1 MGKKQVIDYV
11 MNSPANTNKAV
22 LEGMLDGMGGADVPT
37 PTVEDAGKVLG
48 VNENGKYSFNNVD
61 CGFAC
66 TFEGTTLTEE
76 NVTTVVEEGVPFAF
90 GGLSYAELIS
100 ADTIRVTFNG
110 TEYIC
115 EKTVGVDDANY
126 GADFDVETQTFD
138 WSEYPF
144 CIGSSET
151 GDDDTPVRSNLATQS
166 AGTYSIKIEAV
177 EETIET
183 TDYFKKAVTSVVGQT
198 QPLILSEYGFSDE
211 TTGVYGTRL
220 VNADTLTPI
229 TAQELSDAIAEGRT
243 VWVFSSIQAP
253 LRGFVPPSSCGSPQ
267 YKALVTTY
275 DGSFTTL
282 IDKEFKADQN
292 TNFEF
297 RNTGGQ

>member
-1 MGKKQVIDYV
+1 MNKEDIINYV
-11 MNSPANTNKAV
+11 MTTPNNPNRAV
-22 LEGMLDGMGGADVPT
+22 LSGMLDSIANASEGG
-37 PTVEDAGKVLG
+37 
-48 VNENGKYSFNNVD
+48 SCD
-61 CGFAC
+61 CGFSC
-66 TFEGTTLTEE
+66 NEEWITLTEE
-76 NVTTVVEEGVPFAF
+76 SVTTVAEEGDPNAL
-90 GGLSYAELIS
+90 GDLSYAELIT

-115 EKTVGVDDANY
+115 ENTIDDGGNSQY
-126 GADFDVETQTFD
+126 GAVFDDETGTFD

-144 CIGSSET
+144 IIGSF
-151 GDDDTPVRSNLATQS
+151 GALADDTPYNSLATQS

-183 TDYFKKAVTSVVGQT
+183 TDCFEKAVKSVVGQT
-198 QPLILSEYGFSDE
+198 QPLILAENGFSDE
-211 TTGVYGTRL
+211 TAGVYGTRL
-220 VNADTLTPI
+220 VNTATNVAI

-243 VWVFSSIQAP
+243 VWVMSTIDAP

-275 DGSFTTL
+275 DSSFTTL

-297 RNTGGQ
+297 RNIVG